1 MSKFHHIPV
10 LKDEVIDALKIRPGG
25 KYIDATIGGGGH
37 TEEIVKRGG
46 RVLGID
52 RDSDA
57 LKALEE
63 KFGDE
68 VELVRDNFSNIKNIA
83 RNYNFAPVDGI
94 LLDIGVSSHQLD
106 TPERGFSYRF
116 DAPLDMRMNTRQD
129 LDAQTILNTYPETEL
144 EEIFLKFAELE
155 DAKEIAHNIVRT
167 RKKKKIITP
176 QDLRLAIHNNTKK
189 QDNSKESKIYQALRI
204 VTNDEIT
211 ELKTALNESFEILD
225 KRGRLCVITF
235 HSLEDRIVK
244 EFGKEKEQ
252 NGTGLTLTKKPIT
265 PKKTELQKNRRAK
278 SSKLRVI
285 EKI

>member
-1 MSKFHHIPV
+1 M
-10 LKDEVIDALKIRPGG
+10 
-25 KYIDATIGGGGH
+25 
-37 TEEIVKRGG
+37 
-46 RVLGID
+46 LGID
-52 RDSDA
+52 RDSYS
-57 LKALEE
+57 LKAFEE

-68 VELVRDNFSNIKNIA
+68 VELARDSFSNIKNIA

-116 DAPLDMRMNTRQD
+116 DAPLDMRMDTRQD
-129 LDAQTILNTYPETEL
+129 LDAQTILNTYPENEL

-155 DAKEIAHNIVRT
+155 DAKEIAHKIVQA

-176 QDLRLAIHNNTKK
+176 QDLRLAIHNNTKN
-189 QDNSKESKIYQALRI
+189 QDNFKESRIYQAIRI
-204 VTNDEIT
+204 VVNNEIT
-211 ELKTALNESFEILD
+211 ELKTALAESFEILD